1 MKTTDNPILLTL
13 GILARAVLVAF
24 GGDKLFS
31 PEETET
37 VLGAGAIVV
46 ALAWSGFQKWNTNRK
61 AKLAIQEALQTE
73 AVYGE
78 I

>member
-13 GILARAVLVAF
+13 GILARAALVAF
-24 GGDKLFS
+24 GGDKLLS

-37 VLGAGAIVV
+37 VLGASAIVV
-46 ALAWSGFQKWNTNRK
+46 AIAWSGFQKWNTNRK
-61 AKLAIQEALQTE
+61 AKIAVQEALLTE
-73 AVYGE
+73 PTYGE